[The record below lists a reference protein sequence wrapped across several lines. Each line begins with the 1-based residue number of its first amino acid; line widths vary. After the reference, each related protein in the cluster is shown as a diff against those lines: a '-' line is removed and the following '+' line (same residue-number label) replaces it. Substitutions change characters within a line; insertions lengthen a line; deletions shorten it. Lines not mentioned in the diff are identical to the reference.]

1 MVQSM
6 TGFGSAE
13 VGPFRVEIR
22 SLNHRFLDV
31 SVRMPSVLMSHEI
44 ALRETL
50 KNAFARGK
58 VDVFV
63 QATGSGKLGMSMDTD
78 RARAI
83 YDSLTDLARN
93 LAIEDEVGIE
103 TLLHWKDLFV
113 KEEVSFDSAP
123 LFDAFDQAVNQLVA
137 MRETEG
143 IELGNDLIE
152 RAATIERLNE
162 EIAEFLPDVLG
173 SARERFAERVGALL
187 ADLGVEDSRVAQ
199 EAATLAERGDI
210 SEEISR
216 LRSHVKQLRAFVETG
231 GPVGRKLDFLMQEF
245 NREANTIGSKSTD
258 DRVVSRVIEMKAE
271 IERAREQVQN
281 VQ

>member
-1 MVQSM
+1 M

-123 LFDAFDQAVNQLVA
+123 LFDAFEQAVNQLVT
-137 MRETEG
+137 MRDTEG

-173 SARERFAERVGALL
+173 SARERFVERVGVLL
-187 ADLGVEDSRVAQ
+187 ADLGVEDPRVAQ